1 MRRPLLFLLL
11 IPILLSGCGP
21 IIGQFMAMGEGLRS
35 FEVLSGQPP
44 EVKSGETVLVF
55 GPLAKGKD
63 AFYLCRGE
71 DAAKFSDEFNRLG
84 LRSALYLGYGPQ
96 QVTLADAKKMSP
108 EELRIALKLE
118 TAPDYLLSGT
128 LARREMTVA
137 PSHGV
142 IMEESY
148 ELEILDLRTQ
158 AASRYRASVKDLAQA
173 TIPDVAE
180 ALVQRLGRS
189 SKK

>member
-1 MRRPLLFLLL
+1 MKRSLVFLVLIPLL
-11 IPILLSGCGP
+11 ISGCGP
-21 IIGQFMAMGEGLRS
+21 ILGQLMAMGEGLRS

-44 EVKSGETVLVF
+44 QVKSGETVLVF

-63 AFYLCRGE
+63 AFYICRGE

-84 LRSALYLGYGPQ
+84 LRSTLYLGYGPQ

-108 EELRIALKLE
+108 EELRAALKLAA
-118 TAPDYLLSGT
+118 APDYLLSGT
-128 LARREMTVA
+128 LAQREMTVA

-158 AASRYRASVKDLAQA
+158 AVSRYRASVKDLAQE

-180 ALVQRLGRS
+180 ALVQRLGHPL
-189 SKK
+189 KK

>member
-1 MRRPLLFLLL
+1 MRRSLFSLLL
-11 IPILLSGCGP
+11 MSFLINGCGP
-21 IIGQFMAMGEGLRS
+21 ILGQFMAIGEGLRS
-35 FEVLSGQPP
+35 FEVLNGQPP
-44 EVKSGETVLVF
+44 EVKSGEMILVF
-55 GPLAKGKD
+55 GPLTKGKD
-63 AFYLCRGE
+63 AFYICRGE

-96 QVTLADAKKMSP
+96 QVTLADAKKMTP

-128 LARREMTVA
+128 LAHREMTVA

-142 IMEESY
+142 IMEETY

-180 ALVQRLGRS
+180 ALLQRLGHPL
-189 SKK
+189 KK